1 MGKDEFS
8 KAFHEVITLITG
20 FFPHLKPSSASPSDD
35 LYPWLDVFGT
45 SLRRN
50 PRLFLTLFE
59 KLSALS
65 KEIDEK
71 FRKAADDKKSS
82 SDDFFKAP
90 KINESFSCLLSK
102 PVSTSRYVSISLVD
116 SAKLEACI
124 HGQLESQSIGI
135 HITCPSDNPYSN
147 SPLHSCTTFFP
158 LH

>member
-8 KAFHEVITLITG
+8 KAFHEVISLITG
-20 FFPHLKPSSASPSDD
+20 FFPHLKPSSASPSND

-50 PRLFLTLFE
+50 SRLFLTLFE

-71 FRKAADDKKSS
+71 FCKAADDKKSS
-82 SDDFFKAP
+82 ALPHWGDIYRLGDFDDFFKAP

-124 HGQLESQSIGI
+124 HGQLES
-135 HITCPSDNPYSN
+135 
-147 SPLHSCTTFFP
+147 
-158 LH
+158 